1 MATTS
6 AGQRILG
13 SGGAALLI
21 ALLAAHGQQLLYIPG
36 RIVHHAAAT
45 YRGDGKTDAKD
56 ARIIADQA
64 RMRTD
69 LQPVRGA
76 DQISV
81 DLRLLTARRTD
92 LICDRVRAI
101 NRLRATLLE
110 YFPALERA
118 FDYSKSKAALTL
130 LSGYPTPDGLRRIGT
145 SRLTVWLKKRRCR
158 NSAAV
163 AQKAVDAA
171 SSQRTRL
178 ATQTIGSTLVTK
190 LAAEIT
196 VIDHELVDLDAQIT
210 ERFTRH
216 ESAEVLLSLPGFG
229 VVLAATFLANIGGNL
244 DGFDT
249 VDRLAAVAGLAPV
262 PRDSGRISGNLHRP
276 RRFNRRLLRTCHL
289 AALSSL
295 KNSPASR
302 TFYDRKRREGKSHKQ
317 ALIALACRRINVIWA
332 RSAITPPTRN
342 PPPPHCLSL
351 LDNSIEIPTSMAGF
365 APISD
370 ALGALMDS
378 EHGLLKSGT
387 TAVAGNV
394 STTILAAGAQ
404 R

>member
-1 MATTS
+1 MPAVWVGIDSGKRAHHCVVIDQAGKVLLSKRVENDESVLLDLIAEVTEIAAGLEVCWATDLN
-6 AGQRILG
+6 A
-13 SGGAALLI
+13 GGAALLI
-21 ALLAAHGQQLLYIPG
+21 ELLAAHGQQLLYIPG

-118 FDYSKSKAALTL
+118 FDYSKKAPLIL
-130 LSGYPTPDGLRRIGT
+130 LGGYQTPAAIRRAGST
-145 SRLTVWLKKRRCR
+145 RLAGWLKKRGCR
-158 NSAAV
+158 NSTAMAEKALEAANAQHTVLPAQSTGSALV
-163 AQKAVDAA
+163 A
-171 SSQRTRL
+171 RL
-178 ATQTIGSTLVTK
+178 AEQINTLD
-190 LAAEIT
+190 AEIAD
-196 VIDHELVDLDAQIT
+196 VDAQIT
-210 ERFTRH
+210 DLFRQH
-216 ESAEVLLSLPGFG
+216 ESADVLLSMPGFG
-229 VVLAATFLANIGGNL
+229 PVLAATFLANIGGNL
-244 DGFDT
+244 DAFDS
-249 VDRLAAVAGLAPV
+249 VDRLASVAGLAPV

-276 RRFNRRLLRTCHL
+276 RRFNRRLLRTCYL

-302 TFYDRKRREGKSHKQ
+302 IYYDRKRGEGKSHKQ
-317 ALIALACRRINVIWA
+317 ALIALARRRINVLWA
-332 RSAITPPTRN
+332 MLRDHTIYREPRPGISAQ
-342 PPPPHCLSL
+342 
-351 LDNSIEIPTSMAGF
+351 
-365 APISD
+365 
-370 ALGALMDS
+370 
-378 EHGLLKSGT
+378 
-387 TAVAGNV
+387 
-394 STTILAAGAQ
+394 AA
-404 R
+404 